1 MASVDTAYLGARMH
15 ATAEYLCSTHCFLSL
30 CYTMDGMCPESACLL
45 LAIAAIA
52 MHTSCDKENIV
63 YCCEGS
69 QHGLQA
75 A

>member
-1 MASVDTAYLGARMH
+1 MGTKVH
-15 ATAEYLCSTHCFLSL
+15 ATTEYLQFCSSHYIFMLYHGWT
-30 CYTMDGMCPESACLL
+30 CPENTCLL

-52 MHTSCDKENIV
+52 MHTSCNKETIV
-63 YCCEGS
+63 YCFEGS